1 MQNVNMWMDVEA
13 GMCSQHR
20 IKVSSLI
27 SKSPQIRLCIGME
40 QYVYSALISGGCGSG
55 GSVGCLPI
63 GRLVDQS
70 PFHPIVYLLKYPWE
84 RY

>member
-1 MQNVNMWMDVEA
+1 MWMDAEA

-55 GSVGCLPI
+55 GSVGCLLI
-63 GRLVDQS
+63 GRLVDQ
-70 PFHPIVYLLKYPWE
+70 FHPIVYLLKYPWE